1 MAKKWLV
8 ITLLI
13 LLSAIMVSC
22 DKESD
27 DSGMVEPQGYMSALI
42 NGRSFYTTNVYI
54 PYSWADGRKIDIGG
68 NGNNDDIIL
77 MPPAS
82 LGTHNI
88 GMQESVQAGYYD
100 KINTTHFYWSAG
112 YSTDGTT
119 GGQITITELER
130 NKKVV
135 GSFSFTVKINGNLI
149 SITNGSFSI
158 RNVPKNKSRYL
169 IDS

>member
-1 MAKKWLV
+1 MYNRLLL
-8 ITLLI
+8 ITLLV
-13 LLSAIMVSC
+13 LLSAIIASC

-27 DSGMVEPQGYMSALI
+27 DSGMVEPQGHMSALI

-88 GMQESVQAGYYD
+88 GMQEYVQAGYYD
-100 KINTTHFYWSAG
+100 KTSTDHFYWSAG

-119 GGQITITELER
+119 GGQITITEIER

-158 RNVPKNKSRYL
+158 RNVPKTKSRYL
-169 IDS
+169 VE

>member
-1 MAKKWLV
+1 MARK
-8 ITLLI
+8 LLI
-13 LLSAIMVSC
+13 ITILVVLSAIIASC

-54 PYSWADGRKIDIGG
+54 PYAWPDGRNIDIVGDG
-68 NGNNDDIIL
+68 DNDAINL

-88 GMQESVQAGYYD
+88 GMLELVQAGYYD

-112 YSTDGTT
+112 NSTDGST
-119 GGQITITELER
+119 GGQITITEIER
-130 NKKVV
+130 DKKVV

-169 IDS
+169 IY